1 MATMEIL
8 SEQLVKD
15 AIVGAIEG
23 GSNYWYYIPE
33 VSMNDVRFMAT
44 KEDFPCFSEALGEA
58 LYNKGADIVIRD
70 LEDVNEVLG
79 TLSVESIEKG
89 LYRMVSEG
97 REELEDMRSGN
108 DDAETHDVLF
118 QYFVMGEIV
127 FG

>member
-1 MATMEIL
+1 MKNTMEIL

-23 GSNYWYYIPE
+23 GSNYWYYIPQI
-33 VSMNDVRFMAT
+33 SMDSVRFMAT

-58 LYNKGADIVIRD
+58 VYKGGDIIIRD
-70 LEDVNEVLG
+70 LEDTNEILG
-79 TLSVESIEKG
+79 TLSKDSINTG

-97 REELEDMRSGN
+97 RNELNDMRSGN

>member
-1 MATMEIL
+1 MENTMEIL

-23 GSNYWYYIPE
+23 GSNYWYYMPE
-33 VSMNDVRFMAT
+33 VSINHVRYKAS

-58 LYNKGADIVIRD
+58 VYKGGEIIVRD
-70 LEDVNEVLG
+70 AEDDNEVLG
-79 TLSVESIEKG
+79 TLSIESINKG

-97 REELEDMRSGN
+97 REELADMREGN